1 MSNKSNEQE
10 NKRIGRLLQYARETH
25 KLLQSDMVES
35 TGLSKNHISAVE
47 RGVSKPS
54 IEMLLGY
61 CEKLEMTPNDILGY
75 TVDGIIPELQI
86 ELVKMDRNQQEK
98 VVEIVKILNKE

>member
-1 MSNKSNEQE
+1 MANKTNEEE
-10 NKRIGRLLQYARETH
+10 NVRIGRLLQYARECH

-61 CEKLEMTPNDILGY
+61 CEKLETTPNEILGF
-75 TVDGIIPELQI
+75 TEDHILPELRMELSKMSASEQKKIPE
-86 ELVKMDRNQQEK
+86 
-98 VVEIVKILNKE
+98 IVIILNA